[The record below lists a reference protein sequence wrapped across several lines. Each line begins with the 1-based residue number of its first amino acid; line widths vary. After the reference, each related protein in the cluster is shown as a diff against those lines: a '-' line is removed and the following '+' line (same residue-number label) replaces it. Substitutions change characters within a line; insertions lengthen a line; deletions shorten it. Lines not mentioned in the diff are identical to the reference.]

1 MKRHPFIQTLLRPLR
16 SLLRTIGMVLIAL
29 LLLFEEWGWE
39 PLKKLL
45 SWLLR
50 WPFWQRL
57 SARIAALPPYG
68 ALATFAIP
76 IMVDE
81 SIKII
86 GLIQMARGH
95 VAWGIAIIVIAK
107 IIGTALVASIYN
119 ITEPKLLQLPWFARF
134 HAWWIPWK
142 NQMMAKVRSTPF
154 WQRMTAHLHATRQLL
169 VSFFVRLKAWLSH
182 IRKH

>member
-57 SARIAALPPYG
+57 SARIATLPPYG

-119 ITEPKLLQLPWFARF
+119 ITEPQLLQLPWFAHF

-142 NQMMAKVRSTPF
+142 NNMMAKVSSTPF
-154 WQRMTAHLHATRQLL
+154 WQRLNTMMQTGKHSIKKLAGY
-169 VSFFVRLKAWLSH
+169 
-182 IRKH
+182 IRNWWRHWWNR